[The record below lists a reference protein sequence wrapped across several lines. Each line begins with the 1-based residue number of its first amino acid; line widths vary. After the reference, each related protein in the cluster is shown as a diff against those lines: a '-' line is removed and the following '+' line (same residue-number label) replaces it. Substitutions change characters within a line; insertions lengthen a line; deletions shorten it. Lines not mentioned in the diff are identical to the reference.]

1 MKKQLRKLQLHRET
15 LRHLQGR
22 TLARVA
28 GGGDTF
34 EIMTGCACT
43 DTCVSD
49 CGGCGSGGCGSGGC
63 GGSADACTTGQTYE
77 ILSGCATNC

>member
-1 MKKQLRKLQLHRET
+1 MKKQLKKLQLHRET

-22 TLARVA
+22 DLAHAA
-28 GGGDTF
+28 GGNSA
-34 EIMTGCACT
+34 EILTTCACT

-63 GGSADACTTGQTYE
+63 GGSADACTTGQTFE
-77 ILSGCATNC
+77 VLSGCATNC